1 MNAAVIRIMVNDLM
15 LLRLF
20 EEYVDDG
27 VKLRESRHMP
37 HELYPYWL
45 V

>member
-27 VKLRESRHMP
+27 VRLRESRHMP
-37 HELYPYWL
+37 HEL
-45 V
+45 

>member
-1 MNAAVIRIMVNDLM
+1 MTINAAVIRIIVNDLM

-20 EEYVDDG
+20 DEYVDDG

-37 HELYPYWL
+37 HEL
-45 V
+45 